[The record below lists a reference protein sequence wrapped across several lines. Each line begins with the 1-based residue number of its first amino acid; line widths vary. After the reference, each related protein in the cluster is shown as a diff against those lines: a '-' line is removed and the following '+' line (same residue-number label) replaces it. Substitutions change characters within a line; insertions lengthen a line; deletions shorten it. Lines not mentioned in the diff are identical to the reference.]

1 MGLPFSQTL
10 FKDRRYW
17 QIVGMLT
24 ESDEGIHVEWQS
36 DEYQRPWGK
45 ATAQHVSRAPIKNVL
60 IPWSSIDSVTF
71 RGRLF
76 KPGQLRITARSLTAV
91 EELPGATGN
100 TWWVRVARSERRN
113 AREFALTSENAIVS
127 SRSPL
132 LPSGRR

>member
-17 QIVGMLT
+17 HIVGMLT

-45 ATAQHVSRAPIKNVL
+45 ATAQHVARAPIKNVL
-60 IPWSSIDSVTF
+60 IPWSSIENVTF
-71 RGRLF
+71 RGRFF
-76 KPGQLRITARSLTAV
+76 KPGQLRIAARSLAAV
-91 EELPGATGN
+91 EDLPGAVGN
-100 TWWVRVARSERRN
+100 IWWVQVARTERRS
-113 AREFALTSENAIVS
+113 AREFALTSENAIAS

-132 LPSGRR
+132 LPTSRR